1 MGSEKVIKMKNK
13 KQLRIDRAYTIVSNK
28 NPEVTDPAV
37 LEYLTRNYLRRQKL
51 IKVSLLLLLA
61 IAVALAGTKLE
72 NASQPV
78 LASVS
83 HLFRIVGPILVLVS
97 IFKFSRIFQDPLTPN
112 EAKELESANKA
123 EKNVDT
129 NSDLP
134 KHKKRRRI
142 SYEEQKYNDASP
154 LGKLLI
160 LLQRIPFSVYIVIF
174 MLSLFGTMFTAQGI
188 LNIAT
193 YQERNKNAVEVT
205 ATNHR
210 VETRIDRDSKW
221 RYNVYWRYTY
231 NGSYYTHK
239 ESTNSSART
248 KTDTDTLLI
257 DSVHPEI
264 VIINDSD
271 STLLYGGTLL
281 AVVLFILVF
290 SLKKVRKIDND
301 YSFYHL
307 IWMIPAFFT
316 VFLAKELITVIMDG
330 YPLVI
335 VILFAIFIPVLF
347 FITWFFYKLLNHD
360 PEEGDPDAE

>member
-1 MGSEKVIKMKNK
+1 
-13 KQLRIDRAYTIVSNK
+13 
-28 NPEVTDPAV
+28 
-37 LEYLTRNYLRRQKL
+37 
-51 IKVSLLLLLA
+51 
-61 IAVALAGTKLE
+61 
-72 NASQPV
+72 
-78 LASVS
+78 
-83 HLFRIVGPILVLVS
+83 
-97 IFKFSRIFQDPLTPN
+97 
-112 EAKELESANKA
+112 
-123 EKNVDT
+123 
-129 NSDLP
+129 
-134 KHKKRRRI
+134 
-142 SYEEQKYNDASP
+142 
-154 LGKLLI
+154 
-160 LLQRIPFSVYIVIF
+160 
-174 MLSLFGTMFTAQGI
+174 
-188 LNIAT
+188 
-193 YQERNKNAVEVT
+193 
-205 ATNHR
+205 
-210 VETRIDRDSKW
+210 
-221 RYNVYWRYTY
+221 VYWRYTY

-335 VILFAIFIPVLF
+335 VIPIAIFIPVLF